1 MTTTLKHNLEHKISQ
16 RMIQSINVLQMNSQK
31 LTDYIKQISYHP
43 SIFNITLDVHL
54 NNRNILIFDDIRII
68 ILYLYM

>member
-16 RMIQSINVLQMNSQK
+16 RMIQSINVLQMNSQE
-31 LTDYIKQISYHP
+31 LTDYIKQISYRP

-54 NNRNILIFDDIRII
+54 HNRNILIFDDIRII

>member
-1 MTTTLKHNLEHKISQ
+1 MTTTLKYNLEHKISQ
-16 RMIQSINVLQMNSQK
+16 RMIQSINVLQMNSQE
-31 LTDYIKQISYHP
+31 LTDYIKQISYHS

-54 NNRNILIFDDIRII
+54 HNRNILIFDDIRII